1 MKILNLYIGRN
12 LVANTLLAVAIL
24 TFVMLSANLMR
35 AFELLA
41 RGISLGLLLRF
52 LLYLIPMT
60 LTFTIPL
67 SALAACV
74 LVFSRLSADREVT
87 AMRASGVSLWQI
99 IAPGLLW
106 SIALCGLCIYLQTDL
121 SPRCRYRAEQLKRSE
136 SARNLVRVLEPES
149 FVELPGYIVYVGSR
163 RENVLENVHIFALD
177 SDGRVKQD
185 ITARSGRVDILEDS
199 GLMKLHLQDATI
211 VSAAAGKEG
220 GGPRRLAGTE
230 LTLPLD
236 MNRAYNQRRLTRK
249 PKYMD
254 VSSLFASI
262 HVFGERGIDVSPLY
276 VELHKRFSLAMSPFA
291 FLLLGIPFGIR
302 TRRQETSVGLVIS
315 LVLALFFY
323 MFLIFADG
331 LKHYPAYHPELLVWV
346 PNVLYQIGGLWG
358 LIYLTRR

>member
-185 ITARSGRVDILEDS
+185 ITASFGSVDILEDS
-199 GLMKLHLQDATI
+199 GLITLHLQDTSI
-211 VSAAAGKEG
+211 DSAAG
-220 GGPRRLAGTE
+220 
-230 LTLPLD
+230 
-236 MNRAYNQRRLTRK
+236 
-249 PKYMD
+249 
-254 VSSLFASI
+254 
-262 HVFGERGIDVSPLY
+262 
-276 VELHKRFSLAMSPFA
+276 
-291 FLLLGIPFGIR
+291 
-302 TRRQETSVGLVIS
+302 
-315 LVLALFFY
+315 
-323 MFLIFADG
+323 
-331 LKHYPAYHPELLVWV
+331 
-346 PNVLYQIGGLWG
+346 
-358 LIYLTRR
+358 